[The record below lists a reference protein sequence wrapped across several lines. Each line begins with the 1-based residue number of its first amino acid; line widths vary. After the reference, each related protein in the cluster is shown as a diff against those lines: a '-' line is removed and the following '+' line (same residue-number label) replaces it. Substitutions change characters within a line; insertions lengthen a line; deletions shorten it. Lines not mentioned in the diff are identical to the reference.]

1 MRLLYDLSVAFR
13 LSPDQVME
21 QFREEHLVH
30 LVAYQNLYGP
40 ITPQR
45 LDIVA
50 ARLGMDV
57 AAPHMKK
64 GRRPRLKD
72 HLMVWS
78 RAARPRRTGRE
89 LRAVLEQMRAHYEGA
104 ERAEKVS
111 RRRRRRKADGQT

>member
-1 MRLLYDLSVAFR
+1 MKFLYDLSVAYR
-13 LSPDQVME
+13 LPPDQVME
-21 QFREEHLVH
+21 QFTEEQMVH
-30 LVAYQNLYGP
+30 LVAYQNLWGP

-45 LDIVA
+45 LDIIA

-89 LRAVLEQMRAHYEGA
+89 LRAVLEQMRGYYEA
-104 ERAEKVS
+104 QARAENGA
-111 RRRRRRKADGQT
+111 RRRRGQSDTQT